1 MKRPAILPSRLL
13 FAGSLIL
20 AATFLQCS
28 KPTPQPVQES
38 RSTPV
43 ELRLEAGPR
52 INLDS
57 RGNALSVVVRTYQLK
72 DLGEFSK
79 LTVEKASSDRP
90 AAELVG
96 QDLVSSAEYT
106 VVPGTTAV
114 KTESLK
120 PETRYVAVV
129 ALFRQPDPQ
138 FWRVALDAKA
148 LRPAPAAAESKG
160 FFSRSSASK
169 PAEVQA
175 KTVVLKVNENSI
187 AVEGLAYVPLPGQP
201 ASR

>member
-13 FAGSLIL
+13 LAGSLVL
-20 AATFLQCS
+20 VATLLQCS
-28 KPTPQPVQES
+28 KPAPQPVQES
-38 RSTPV
+38 RSIPV

-96 QDLVSSAEYT
+96 QDLVASAEYT

-114 KTESLK
+114 KTEALK
-120 PETRYVAVV
+120 PETQYVAVV

-138 FWRVALDAKA
+138 FWRVALAAKA
-148 LRPAPAAAESKG
+148 LRPAPAVAESKG
-160 FFSRSSASK
+160 FFSRSSSAK

>member
-1 MKRPAILPSRLL
+1 MKRRAILPSRLL
-13 FAGSLIL
+13 IVGSLVL
-20 AATFLQCS
+20 TSVLLQCS
-28 KPTPQPVQES
+28 KPAPQPVQDS
-38 RSTPV
+38 KPIPV
-43 ELRLEAGPR
+43 ELKLEAGPR

-57 RGNALSVVVRTYQLK
+57 RGNPLSVVVRTYQLK

-96 QDLVSSAEYT
+96 QDLVSSVEYT

-120 PETRYVAVV
+120 PETQYVAIV

-138 FWRVALDAKA
+138 FWRVALAAKS
-148 LRPAPAAAESKG
+148 LRPAPAAPESKG

-169 PAEVQA
+169 PADVQP
-175 KTVVLKVNENSI
+175 KSVVLKVNENSI
-187 AVEGLAYVPLPGQP
+187 AVEGLAYIPLPGQP